1 MSDPVIQ
8 GWCPGAL
15 RPMASGDGLVVR
27 IRAPL
32 GRLTPEQARGLAYL
46 ADRYGNGLIDLSA
59 RANLQLRGITPA
71 SHTALIDG
79 LRTLGLVD
87 GSIAVETRRN
97 ILLTPFWRSGDASHR
112 IARTLT
118 DAVMR
123 DDAPDLP
130 GKFGFAIDCGPA
142 PVLADTPAD
151 IRLERGANGGLICR
165 ADGETHGAR
174 VTIATAASTALSLAR
189 WFLDSGGA
197 PEGRGRMA
205 RHLGRG
211 AVPPGRFGQAAMAQ
225 AAPAP
230 GPGPCPGGVLV
241 ALEFGQMRSETL
253 THLAD
258 LGPLRLSPWRML
270 LIEGAG
276 TAPALPGLI
285 TDPEDPRLRISACT
299 GAPGCPQ
306 ALAATRTLAR
316 VLAPYLTA
324 AQSLHISGCAKGC
337 AHPGPAPLTLV
348 ATGPDRFDLIRQ
360 GRASDPP
367 NRRDLSPETLISHPE
382 PLTDEGP

>member
-27 IRAPL
+27 IRAPHS
-32 GRLTPEQARGLAYL
+32 RLTPEQARGLAYL
-46 ADRYGNGLIDLSA
+46 AGRYGNGLIDLSA
-59 RANLQLRGITPA
+59 RANLQLRGIGPA
-71 SHTALIDG
+71 SHAALIDG
-79 LRTLGLVD
+79 LRSLGLVD

-97 ILLTPFWRSGDASHR
+97 ILLTPFWTPGDANDR

-118 DAVMR
+118 ATLMQEA
-123 DDAPDLP
+123 APDLP
-130 GKFGFAIDCGPA
+130 GKFGFAVDCGPA
-142 PVLADTPAD
+142 PVLTETPAD
-151 IRLERGANGGLICR
+151 IRLERGADGGLICR
-165 ADGETHGAR
+165 ADHATHGAR
-174 VTIATAASTALSLAR
+174 VTIATAASTASSLAR

-211 AVPPGRFGQAAMAQ
+211 AVPPGRFGEAAMSPAQ
-225 AAPAP
+225 TVPD
-230 GPGPCPGGVLV
+230 PGPCPGGVLV
-241 ALEFGQMRSETL
+241 ALEFGQMRAETL
-253 THLAD
+253 TSLAD
-258 LGPLRLSPWRML
+258 LGPLRLTPWRML

-276 TAPALPGLI
+276 IAPALPRLI
-285 TDPEDPRLRISACT
+285 ADPEDPRLRISACT

-316 VLAPYLTA
+316 VLAPHLPA
-324 AQSLHISGCAKGC
+324 HQRLHISGCAKGC

-348 ATGPDRFDLIRQ
+348 ATGPDRFDLTRQ

-367 NRRDLSPETLISHPE
+367 ARRTLSHETLTSHPDL
-382 PLTDEGP
+382 LTDEGP